1 MKFISVR
8 PGEPPTAEAAAN
20 YFNNAY
26 FDDRRYSLSK
36 VGRYKLTKKLSAE
49 IDKIEDLFG
58 IKLERPAAD
67 SQVLTRS
74 EVLAAISYLLHLA
87 NANPATGSMTKTIS
101 PTDAFDS

>member
-1 MKFISVR
+1 MKASGNKLDKWARSDEDAPVAPTQEEALIEIYKRAR

-49 IDKIEDLFG
+49 IDKIEDLFVSNWNDP
-58 IKLERPAAD
+58 R
-67 SQVLTRS
+67 LTRRS
-74 EVLAAISYLLHLA
+74 SHAQRS
-87 NANPATGSMTKTIS
+87 
-101 PTDAFDS
+101 